1 MWSRLLSICTPF
13 WFDPQTVDHGPWISV
28 GRWLFGTLRR
38 SSRLTASH
46 WELVLDANVVCSG
59 CQVQKISSHEK
70 KVRCC
75 YFRSLATAL
84 INMSLH
90 SQCLQKFLTPNLEL
104 LHIYVTYFTY
114 HAKVFSVQF
123 SHDSTLLLTASMDGS
138 ARTCRF
144 NVAVCVEPCRRFWG
158 STSDFCKR
166 IDCHRLPGFPTFR
179 RVKTRSSS
187 QAKMNPDF
195 AASSC
200 GTCGTCGTVGG
211 HTDWLRCA
219 AFSPDSLKATA
230 QMWMNWMNMEQK
242 GQVESWG

>member
-1 MWSRLLSICTPF
+1 VSPK
-13 WFDPQTVDHGPWISV
+13 
-28 GRWLFGTLRR
+28 
-38 SSRLTASH
+38 
-46 WELVLDANVVCSG
+46 VLD
-59 CQVQKISSHEK
+59 
-70 KVRCC
+70 
-75 YFRSLATAL
+75 
-84 INMSLH
+84 
-90 SQCLQKFLTPNLEL
+90 PNLEL
-104 LHIYVTYFTY
+104 LHIYFTYFTY
-114 HAKVFSVQF
+114 LHAKVFSVQF

-144 NVAVCVEPCRRFWG
+144 NVAEKRCRVG
-158 STSDFCKR
+158 DFGGR
-166 IDCHRLPGFPTFR
+166 LRNGRLRRDCHRLPGFPTFR

-200 GTCGTCGTVGG
+200 GNCGNCGTVGG

-242 GQVESWG
+242 GQVES